1 VRTAKRFPP
10 SRRCPDLIRHRKA
23 VRHVEKKAGASV
35 ATELPYNKAQ
45 EIFEELTGLSMSD
58 HAMHDI
64 VGDLCEEADVL
75 DIAPSAEEIEE
86 KVRTV
91 SERKK

>member
-1 VRTAKRFPP
+1 M
-10 SRRCPDLIRHRKA
+10 
-23 VRHVEKKAGASV
+23 

-64 VGDLCEEADVL
+64 VGNLCEEVGRC
-75 DIAPSAEEIEE
+75 
-86 KVRTV
+86 V
-91 SERKK
+91 

>member
-1 VRTAKRFPP
+1 
-10 SRRCPDLIRHRKA
+10 
-23 VRHVEKKAGASV
+23 
-35 ATELPYNKAQ
+35 
-45 EIFEELTGLSMSD
+45 
-58 HAMHDI
+58 MHDI

-91 SERKK
+91 SERKKWRSIMV

>member
-1 VRTAKRFPP
+1 M
-10 SRRCPDLIRHRKA
+10 
-23 VRHVEKKAGASV
+23 

-64 VGDLCEEADVL
+64 VGDLCEARAHTTRRGEG
-75 DIAPSAEEIEE
+75 
-86 KVRTV
+86 
-91 SERKK
+91 ER